1 MQGKHLFEYAVVRIV
16 PRVERGEFLNVGV
29 VLYCAPQKFLKFL
42 FAIDEEK
49 LKAFYNN
56 CDVLEIEEYLKAFE
70 QICLGNK
77 EGSKIAQLPI
87 AERFR
92 WLTATRSTIL
102 QTSKV
107 HPGFCVDAEETLQ
120 QLFIQLV
127 Q

>member
-1 MQGKHLFEYAVVRIV
+1 MQGKHLYEYAIVRIV

-29 VLYCAPQKFLKFL
+29 VLYCASQKFLKFL
-42 FAIDEEK
+42 YTLDENRM
-49 LKAFYNN
+49 KAFYAD
-56 CDVLEIEEYLKAFE
+56 CDIAEIQDYLNAFE
-70 QICLGNK
+70 KICSGED
-77 EGSKIAQLPI
+77 EGKIAQLPI

-107 HPGFCVDAEETLQ
+107 HPGFCEDAEETLH
-120 QLFIQLV
+120 QLFIKLV